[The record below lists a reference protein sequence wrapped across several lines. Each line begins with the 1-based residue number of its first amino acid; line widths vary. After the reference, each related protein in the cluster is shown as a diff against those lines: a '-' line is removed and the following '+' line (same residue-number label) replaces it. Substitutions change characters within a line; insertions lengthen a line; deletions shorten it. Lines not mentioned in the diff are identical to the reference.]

1 VDQSPAV
8 SKRMG
13 LPTIP
18 LACLTLRTMSQTIEI
33 FKQNQLSKASLAT
46 PLPTNTSLPSS
57 PSPTSPLH
65 PLDATLRRI
74 VSLGNGV
81 GWEVWFVTNGLYL
94 VGFILGFIALLLLKL
109 FIGIYLLK
117 FARSRIAGMARREEG
132 ERQWDE
138 GPRKGLNAGK
148 GTRGGVEVEERV
160 RKMLDRGEDDLL
172 GLGRG
177 DEGKGLLK
185 VERYS
190 MVSKRIW

>member
-1 VDQSPAV
+1 
-8 SKRMG
+8 MG

-18 LACLTLRTMSQTIEI
+18 LACLTLRTMGQTIEI
-33 FKQNQLSKASLAT
+33 FRQNQLAHVSER
-46 PLPTNTSLPSS
+46 LPSATSLIST
-57 PSPTSPLH
+57 PSPTSLLT

-81 GWEVWFVTNGLYL
+81 GWEVWFVTNGLWL
-94 VGFILGFIALLLLKL
+94 IISILGFTALLFLKL

-117 FARSRIAGMARREEG
+117 FARSRLMGSKHREEK
-132 ERQWDE
+132 ERQWEE
-138 GPRKGLNAGK
+138 GGRRVLHVGK
-148 GTRGGVEVEERV
+148 GGAGGIEVEERV
-160 RKMLDRGEDDLL
+160 RKLLDRGEDDLL

-177 DEGKGLLK
+177 GEGKGLLN

>member
-1 VDQSPAV
+1 MDQSPLI

-18 LACLTLRTMSQTIEI
+18 LACLTLRTMGQTIEI
-33 FKQNQLSKASLAT
+33 FRQNHFARVSESPTSTILLST
-46 PLPTNTSLPSS
+46 
-57 PSPTSPLH
+57 PSPTSPLNR
-65 PLDATLRRI
+65 LDMTLKKI
-74 VSLGNGV
+74 ISFGQGV
-81 GWEVWFVTNGLYL
+81 GWEVWLVTNGLWIAI
-94 VGFILGFIALLLLKL
+94 FILVFLAMLFLKL

-117 FARSRIAGMARREEG
+117 FARSRMSDVKGREEQ
-132 ERQWDE
+132 ERLWDE
-138 GPRKGLNAGK
+138 GGRKALNVGK

-160 RKMLDRGEDDLL
+160 RRLLDRGEDDLL

-177 DEGKGLLK
+177 GEGKGLLK

>member
-1 VDQSPAV
+1 
-8 SKRMG
+8 MG

-18 LACLTLRTMSQTIEI
+18 LACLTLRTMGQTIQI
-33 FKQNQLSKASLAT
+33 FKQNHFSKASSTTLLAV
-46 PLPTNTSLPSS
+46 NASLGTSS
-57 PSPTSPLH
+57 PLPTSPLH

-74 VSLGNGV
+74 VSLNNDV
-81 GWEVWFVTNGLYL
+81 GWEVWFITNGLYL

-117 FARSRIAGMARREEG
+117 FARSRMAGMARREEG

-138 GPRKGLNAGK
+138 GPRKVLNAGK
-148 GTRGGVEVEERV
+148 GNRGSVEVEERV
-160 RKMLDRGEDDLL
+160 RKLLDSGEDDLL

-177 DEGKGLLK
+177 DQGKGLLR

>member
-1 VDQSPAV
+1 
-8 SKRMG
+8 
-13 LPTIP
+13 
-18 LACLTLRTMSQTIEI
+18 MSQTIEI